1 VAATSSSISD
11 TCEVM
16 IKRVGEP
23 YSRTLHDD
31 EAKRARSCSLS
42 MSWKTTIKNARL
54 VRMHRRRRFRRRIL
68 GLRHSPS
75 KCHVIRTCL
84 SLYMMVIYTML
95 DISQIEGFEWDEGN
109 SRKSVEK
116 HDVSQAEAEQVFFSE
131 PLLIVEDVSHSSD
144 EIRLHGL
151 GQTDAGRLLHI
162 SFTLRGKLIRV
173 ISARTMHRKERL
185 RYEQE
190 A

>member
-1 VAATSSSISD
+1 
-11 TCEVM
+11 
-16 IKRVGEP
+16 
-23 YSRTLHDD
+23 
-31 EAKRARSCSLS
+31 
-42 MSWKTTIKNARL
+42 
-54 VRMHRRRRFRRRIL
+54 
-68 GLRHSPS
+68 
-75 KCHVIRTCL
+75 
-84 SLYMMVIYTML
+84 MVIYKML

-109 SRKSVEK
+109 SRKSAEK
-116 HDVSQAEAEQVFFSE
+116 HDVSQAEAEQVFFNE

-144 EIRLHGL
+144 EIRLHDL

-162 SFTLRGKLIRV
+162 RFTLRGKLIRV